1 MTQTTIDRPGV
12 SALQQA
18 VQGAA
23 DRLVEAGAAGVQFR
37 VARGEESFVVTSGIA
52 ELGTERPVPA
62 DGRFRISCIT
72 KPFVAVVVLQ
82 LVSEGKIDLDRTVES
97 YLPGLLPYG
106 EKITIRNLMQHTS
119 GLYNYM
125 DSFQKP
131 GDRFLRDRYK
141 HYEPE
146 DLIAIAAAK
155 PLEFEP
161 GTKFEYCNTNYFVV
175 GLLIKK
181 VTGRSYREEITERV
195 LQPLGLKETVL
206 PGDDPN
212 IPGPHARGYM
222 QIGGEPV
229 DVTLMNP
236 SEAGCAGEII
246 STTADLDRFF
256 TALFSGK
263 LLNEAEFTEMTTPL
277 PREMI
282 NNLPMGIGY
291 GLGIMKLE
299 NDNDLDLWGHGA
311 GIPGYATLAATTRDL
326 SARVQLSFTIG
337 DKDFGPEAEQAVIR
351 GVNIALCS

>member
-1 MTQTTIDRPGV
+1 MTQTTIDRPEV

-18 VQGAA
+18 VQQAA

-37 VARGEESFVVTSGIA
+37 VARDGDSFVVTSGVA
-52 ELGTERPVPA
+52 ELGSGRPVPA

-82 LVSEGKIDLDRTVES
+82 LVAEGKIELDRTVES

-106 EKITIRNLMQHTS
+106 DRITVRNLLQHTS
-119 GLYNYM
+119 GLYNYA

-161 GTKFEYCNTNYFVV
+161 GTKFAYCNTNYFVI

-181 VTGRSYREEITERV
+181 VTGRTHREEITERI
-195 LQPLGLKETVL
+195 LQPLGLTETVL
-206 PGDDPN
+206 PGDDPE

-246 STTADLDRFF
+246 STTKDLDTFF
-256 TALFSGK
+256 AALFDGK
-263 LLNEAEFTEMTTPL
+263 LLNGPEFTEMTTPL
-277 PREMI
+277 PPEMI
-282 NNLPMGIGY
+282 ENLPMGIGY

-299 NDNDLDLWGHGA
+299 NDKKLDLWGHGA
-311 GIPGYATLAATTRDL
+311 GIPGYATFAATTRDL

-351 GVNIALCS
+351 GVNTALCA

>member
-1 MTQTTIDRPGV
+1 MTQTTIDRPEV

-18 VQGAA
+18 VQQAA

-37 VARGEESFVVTSGIA
+37 VARDGDSFVVTSGVA
-52 ELGTERPVPA
+52 ELGSDRPVPA

-82 LVSEGKIDLDRTVES
+82 LVAEGKIELDRTVES

-106 EKITIRNLMQHTS
+106 DRITVRNLLQHTS
-119 GLYNYM
+119 GLYNYA

-161 GTKFEYCNTNYFVV
+161 GTKFAYCNTNYFVI

-181 VTGRSYREEITERV
+181 VTGRTHREEITERI
-195 LQPLGLKETVL
+195 LQPLGLTETVL
-206 PGDDPN
+206 PGDDPE

-246 STTADLDRFF
+246 STTKDLDTFF
-256 TALFSGK
+256 AALFDGK
-263 LLNEAEFTEMTTPL
+263 LLNEPEFTEMTTPL
-277 PREMI
+277 PPEMI
-282 NNLPMGIGY
+282 ENLPMGIGY

-299 NDNDLDLWGHGA
+299 NDRKLDLWGHGA
-311 GIPGYATLAATTRDL
+311 GIPGYATFAATTRDL

-351 GVNIALCS
+351 GVNTALCA

>member
-12 SALQQA
+12 SALQEA

-23 DRLVEAGAAGVQFR
+23 DRLVQAGAAGVQFR
-37 VARGEESFVVTSGIA
+37 VTRGDNSFVVTSGIA
-52 ELGTERPVPA
+52 ELGSDRPVPA

-72 KPFVAVVVLQ
+72 KPFVSVVVLQ
-82 LVSEGKIDLDRTVES
+82 LVAEGRLDLDRTVES

-106 EKITIRNLMQHTS
+106 EKITVRNLMQHTS

-161 GTKFEYCNTNYFVV
+161 GTKFAYCNTNYFIV

-181 VTGRSYREEITERV
+181 ITGRSYREEITERV
-195 LQPLGLKETVL
+195 LEPLGLKETTL

-256 TALFSGK
+256 TALFSGE
-263 LLNEAEFTEMTTPL
+263 LLNEPEFTEMTTPL
-277 PREMI
+277 PPEMI
-282 NNLPMGIGY
+282 ENLPMGIGY

-299 NDNDLDLWGHGA
+299 NDDDLDLWGHGA
-311 GIPGYATLAATTRDL
+311 GIPGYATFAATTRDR

-351 GVNIALCS
+351 GVNTALCS

>member
-1 MTQTTIDRPGV
+1 MTQTTADRPTV
-12 SALQQA
+12 SPLQEA

-37 VARGEESFVVTSGIA
+37 VARGDETFVVTSGIA
-52 ELGTERPVPA
+52 ELGTDRPVPA

-72 KPFVAVVVLQ
+72 KPFVSVVVLQ
-82 LVSEGKIDLDRTVES
+82 LVAEGKIVLDNTVES

-106 EKITIRNLMQHTS
+106 DRITIRNLMQHTS
-119 GLYNYM
+119 GLYNYA

-141 HYEPE
+141 DYDPS

-161 GTKFEYCNTNYFVV
+161 SSKFAYCNTNYFII
-175 GLLIKK
+175 GLLIDK
-181 VTGRSYREEITERV
+181 VTGRSYRTEITERV
-195 LQPLGLKETVL
+195 LEPLKLTETVL
-206 PGDDPN
+206 PGHDPN
-212 IPGPHARGYM
+212 IPGPHSRGYM
-222 QIGGEPV
+222 QIGGKAV

-246 STTADLDRFF
+246 STTRDLDTFF
-256 TALFSGK
+256 SALFSGK
-263 LLNEAEFTEMTTPL
+263 LLNEPEFTEMTTPL
-277 PREMI
+277 PPEMI
-282 NNLPMGIGY
+282 ENLPMGIGY
-291 GLGIMKLE
+291 GLGIMKLQ

-337 DKDFGPEAEQAVIR
+337 DKDFGPEAEQSVIR

>member
-23 DRLVEAGAAGVQFR
+23 DRLVQAGAAGVQFR
-37 VARGEESFVVTSGIA
+37 VTRGDNSFVVTSGIA
-52 ELGTERPVPA
+52 ELGSDRPVPA

-82 LVSEGKIDLDRTVES
+82 LVAEGRLDLDRSVES

-106 EKITIRNLMQHTS
+106 EKITVRNLMQHTS

-161 GTKFEYCNTNYFVV
+161 GTKFAYCNTNYFIV

-181 VTGRSYREEITERV
+181 ITGRSYREEITERV
-195 LQPLGLKETVL
+195 LEPLGLTETTL

-256 TALFSGK
+256 CALFDGT
-263 LLNEAEFTEMTTPL
+263 LLNEPEFTEMTTPL
-277 PREMI
+277 PPEMI
-282 NNLPMGIGY
+282 ENLPMGIGY

-299 NDNDLDLWGHGA
+299 NDDDLDLWGHGA
-311 GIPGYATLAATTRDL
+311 GIPGYATFAATTRDR

-351 GVNIALCS
+351 GVNTALCS

>member
-1 MTQTTIDRPGV
+1 MSQTTIARPEV
-12 SALQQA
+12 SALQTA

-37 VARGEESFVVTSGIA
+37 VAGGDDAFVVTSGIA
-52 ELGTERPVPA
+52 ELGSDRPVPEN
-62 DGRFRISCIT
+62 GRFRISCIT
-72 KPFVAVVVLQ
+72 KPFVSVVVLQ
-82 LVSEGKIDLDRTVES
+82 LVAEGKIVLDNTVES

-131 GDRFLRDRYK
+131 GDRFLTERYK
-141 HYEPE
+141 HYEPT

-161 GTKFEYCNTNYFVV
+161 GSKFAYCNTNYFIV
-175 GLLIKK
+175 GLLIEK
-181 VTGRSYREEITERV
+181 VTGRSYRTEITERV
-195 LQPLGLKETVL
+195 LEPLELTETVL

-212 IPGPHARGYM
+212 IPEPHARGYM
-222 QIGGEPV
+222 QIGGRPE

-246 STTADLDRFF
+246 STTRDLDTFF
-256 TALFSGK
+256 AALFSGK
-263 LLNEAEFTEMTTPL
+263 LLAEAEFTEMTTPL
-277 PREMI
+277 PPEMI
-282 NNLPMGIGY
+282 ENLPMGIGY

-299 NDNDLDLWGHGA
+299 NDGDLDLWGHGA
-311 GIPGYATLAATTRDL
+311 GIPGYATFAATTRDL
-326 SARVQLSFTIG
+326 QHRVQLSFTIG
-337 DKDFGPEAEQAVIR
+337 DKDFGHDAEQAVIR
-351 GVNIALCS
+351 GVNIALGF

>member
-1 MTQTTIDRPGV
+1 MTQTTIGPPTASV
-12 SALQQA
+12 LQQA

-23 DRLVEAGAAGVQFR
+23 DRLVELGAAGVQFR
-37 VARGEESFVVTSGIA
+37 VARGEEAFVVTSGIA
-52 ELGTERPVPA
+52 ELGSDRPVPE

-82 LVSEGKIDLDRTVES
+82 LVAEGKIELDRTVES
-97 YLPGLLPYG
+97 YLPGLIPYG
-106 EKITIRNLMQHTS
+106 ERITIRNLMQHTS

-131 GDRFLRDRYK
+131 GDRFLKDR
-141 HYEPE
+141 HRHFEPE

-161 GTKFEYCNTNYFVV
+161 GTKFAYCNTNYFII

-181 VTGRSYREEITERV
+181 VTGRGHREEITDRV
-195 LQPLGLKETVL
+195 LTPLGLEETYL

-212 IPGPHARGYM
+212 IPGPHAHGYM

-229 DVTLMNP
+229 DVTVMNP

-263 LLNEAEFTEMTTPL
+263 LLQEPQFKEMTDAL

-282 NNLPMGIGY
+282 ENLPMGIGY

-299 NDNDLDLWGHGA
+299 NDADLDLWGHGA
-311 GIPGYATLAATTRDL
+311 GIPGYATFAATTRDL
-326 SARVQLSFTIG
+326 SARVQLSFTLG
-337 DKDFGPEAEQAVIR
+337 DKDFGHDAEQAVIR
-351 GVNIALCS
+351 GVNTALCS

>member
-1 MTQTTIDRPGV
+1 MTQTTIARPQA
-12 SALQQA
+12 SALERA

-23 DRLVEAGAAGVQFR
+23 DRLVEAGAASVQFR

-52 ELGTERPVPA
+52 ELGTSRPVPA

-82 LVSEGKIDLDRTVES
+82 LVAEGRIDLDRSVES

-106 EKITIRNLMQHTS
+106 EKITIRHLMQHTS

-141 HYEPE
+141 HYEPQ
-146 DLIAIAAAK
+146 DLIAVAAAK

-161 GTKFEYCNTNYFVV
+161 GTRFAYCNTNYFVI
-175 GLLIKK
+175 GLLIDQ
-181 VTGRSYREEITERV
+181 VTGRSYRQEITERV
-195 LQPLGLKETVL
+195 LQPLQLTQTVL

-212 IPGPHARGYM
+212 IPEPHARGYM

-263 LLNEAEFTEMTTPL
+263 LLNEPEFTEMTTPL
-277 PREMI
+277 PPEMI
-282 NNLPMGIGY
+282 ENLPMGIGY

-299 NDNDLDLWGHGA
+299 NDDDLDLWGHGA
-311 GIPGYATLAATTRDL
+311 GIPGYATFAATTRDL
-326 SARVQLSFTIG
+326 DARVQLSFTIG

>member
-1 MTQTTIDRPGV
+1 MT
-12 SALQQA
+12 SALQEA

-23 DRLVEAGAAGVQFR
+23 DRLVAAGAAGVQFR
-37 VARGEESFVVTSGIA
+37 VARGDDAFVVTSGVA
-52 ELGTERPVPA
+52 ELGTDRPVPA
-62 DGRFRISCIT
+62 DGRFRVSCLT
-72 KPFVAVVVLQ
+72 KPFVSVVVLQ
-82 LVSEGKIDLDRTVES
+82 LVAAGKIVLDNTVES

-119 GLYNYM
+119 GLYNYS

-141 HYEPE
+141 HYEPA

-161 GTKFEYCNTNYFVV
+161 GSKFAYCNTNYFVI
-175 GLLIKK
+175 GLLIEK
-181 VTGRSYREEITERV
+181 VTGRSYRTEITERV
-195 LQPLGLKETVL
+195 LEPLKLTETVL

-246 STTADLDRFF
+246 STTRDLDTFF
-256 TALFSGK
+256 SALFSGK
-263 LLNEAEFTEMTTPL
+263 LLDEPELTEMTTAL
-277 PREMI
+277 PEDMI
-282 NNLPMGIGY
+282 ENLPMGIGY
-291 GLGIMKLE
+291 GLGIMKLA
-299 NDNDLDLWGHGA
+299 NDAGLDLWGHGA
-311 GIPGYATLAATTRDL
+311 GIPGYATFAATTRDL

-351 GVNIALCS
+351 GVNTALCS

>member
-12 SALQQA
+12 SALQEA

-23 DRLVEAGAAGVQFR
+23 DRLVQAGAAGVQFR
-37 VARGEESFVVTSGIA
+37 VTRGDNSFVVTSGIA
-52 ELGTERPVPA
+52 ELGSDRPVPA

-72 KPFVAVVVLQ
+72 KPFVSVVVLQ
-82 LVSEGKIDLDRTVES
+82 LVAEGRLDLDRTVES

-106 EKITIRNLMQHTS
+106 EKITVRNLMQHTS

-161 GTKFEYCNTNYFVV
+161 GTKFAYCNTNYFIV

-181 VTGRSYREEITERV
+181 ITGRSYREEITERV
-195 LQPLGLKETVL
+195 LEPLGLKETTL

-256 TALFSGK
+256 TALFSGE
-263 LLNEAEFTEMTTPL
+263 LLNEPEFIEMTTPL
-277 PREMI
+277 PPEMI
-282 NNLPMGIGY
+282 ENLPMGIGY

-299 NDNDLDLWGHGA
+299 NDDDLDLWGHGA
-311 GIPGYATLAATTRDL
+311 GIPGYATFAATTRDR

-351 GVNIALCS
+351 GVNTALCS

>member
-52 ELGTERPVPA
+52 ELGTDRPVPA

-161 GTKFEYCNTNYFVV
+161 GTKFEYCNTNYFIV

-195 LQPLGLKETVL
+195 LQPLELKETVL

-256 TALFSGK
+256 AALFSGK

>member
-1 MTQTTIDRPGV
+1 MTQTTIDRPEV

-18 VQGAA
+18 VQKAA

-37 VARGEESFVVTSGIA
+37 VTRDGESFVVTSGVA
-52 ELGTERPVPA
+52 ELGTDRPVPA

-82 LVSEGKIDLDRTVES
+82 LVAEGKIELDRTVES

-106 EKITIRNLMQHTS
+106 DKITIRNLMQHTS

-161 GTKFEYCNTNYFVV
+161 GSKFAYCNTNYFVI

-181 VTGRSYREEITERV
+181 VTGRGYREEITERV
-195 LQPLGLKETVL
+195 LEPLGLTETVL

-246 STTADLDRFF
+246 STTKDLDTFF
-256 TALFSGK
+256 TALFDGK
-263 LLNEAEFTEMTTPL
+263 LLNEPEFTEMTTPL
-277 PREMI
+277 PPEMI
-282 NNLPMGIGY
+282 ENLPMGIGY

-299 NDNDLDLWGHGA
+299 NDKNLDLWGHGA
-311 GIPGYATLAATTRDL
+311 GIPGYATFAATTRDL

-351 GVNIALCS
+351 GVNTALCA

>member
-1 MTQTTIDRPGV
+1 MTQTTMARPQA
-12 SALQQA
+12 SALEQA

-23 DRLVEAGAAGVQFR
+23 DRLVAAGAAGVQFR
-37 VARGEESFVVTSGIA
+37 VARGKESFVVTSGIA
-52 ELGTERPVPA
+52 ELGTDRPVPA

-82 LVSEGKIDLDRTVES
+82 LVAEGKVDLDRSVES

-106 EKITIRNLMQHTS
+106 EKITIRNLLQHTS

-131 GDRFLRDRYK
+131 GERFLRDRYK
-141 HYEPE
+141 HYEPK

-161 GTKFEYCNTNYFVV
+161 GTKFAYCNTNYFII
-175 GLLIKK
+175 GLLINK
-181 VTGRSYREEITERV
+181 VTSRSYREEITERV
-195 LQPLGLKETVL
+195 LEPLQLRETVL

-222 QIGGEPV
+222 QIDGEPV

-256 TALFSGK
+256 TALFGGK
-263 LLNEAEFTEMTTPL
+263 LLKEPEFTEMTTPL
-277 PREMI
+277 PPEMI
-282 NNLPMGIGY
+282 ENLPMGIGY

-299 NDNDLDLWGHGA
+299 NDDDLDLWGHGA
-311 GIPGYATLAATTRDL
+311 GIPGYATFAATTRDL
-326 SARVQLSFTIG
+326 DARVQLSFTIG

>member
-1 MTQTTIDRPGV
+1 MTQTTIARPGV

-23 DRLVEAGAAGVQFR
+23 DRLVAAGAAGVQFR

-52 ELGTERPVPA
+52 ELGTDRPVPP

-82 LVSEGKIDLDRTVES
+82 LAAEGRIDLDRSVES
-97 YLPGLLPYG
+97 YLPGLLPDG

-161 GTKFEYCNTNYFVV
+161 GTKFAYCNSNYFVI

-195 LQPLGLKETVL
+195 LEPLGLTETVL

-246 STTADLDRFF
+246 STTADLDTFF

-263 LLNEAEFTEMTTPL
+263 LLNEPEFTEMTTPL
-277 PREMI
+277 PPEMI
-282 NNLPMGIGY
+282 ENLPMGIGY

-299 NDNDLDLWGHGA
+299 NDDDLDLWGHGA
-311 GIPGYATLAATTRDL
+311 GIPGYATFAATTRDL

>member
-1 MTQTTIDRPGV
+1 MTQTTIDRPEV

-18 VQGAA
+18 VQQAA

-37 VARGEESFVVTSGIA
+37 VTRDGDSFVVTSGVA
-52 ELGTERPVPA
+52 ELGSERPVPA

-82 LVSEGKIDLDRTVES
+82 LVAEGKIELDRTVES

-106 EKITIRNLMQHTS
+106 DRITVRNLLQHTS
-119 GLYNYM
+119 GLYNYA

-146 DLIAIAAAK
+146 DLIAIAAAE

-161 GTKFEYCNTNYFVV
+161 GTKFAYCNTNYFVI
-175 GLLIKK
+175 GLLIRK
-181 VTGRSYREEITERV
+181 VTGRTHREEITERI
-195 LQPLGLKETVL
+195 LQPLGLTETVL
-206 PGDDPN
+206 PGDDPE

-246 STTADLDRFF
+246 STTKDLDTFF
-256 TALFSGK
+256 AALFDGK
-263 LLNEAEFTEMTTPL
+263 LLNEPEFTEMTTPL
-277 PREMI
+277 PPEMI
-282 NNLPMGIGY
+282 ENLPMGIGY

-299 NDNDLDLWGHGA
+299 NDRKLDLWGHGA
-311 GIPGYATLAATTRDL
+311 GIPGYATFAATTRDL

-351 GVNIALCS
+351 GVNTALCA

>member
-1 MTQTTIDRPGV
+1 MTQTTIDRPEV

-23 DRLVEAGAAGVQFR
+23 DRLVQAGAAGVQFR
-37 VARGEESFVVTSGIA
+37 VTRGDNSFVVTSGIA
-52 ELGTERPVPA
+52 ELGSDRPVPA

-82 LVSEGKIDLDRTVES
+82 LVAEGRLDLDRSVES

-106 EKITIRNLMQHTS
+106 EKITVRNLMQHTS

-161 GTKFEYCNTNYFVV
+161 GTKFAYCNTNYFIV

-181 VTGRSYREEITERV
+181 ITGRSYREEITERV
-195 LQPLGLKETVL
+195 LEPLGLTETTL

-256 TALFSGK
+256 CALFGGE
-263 LLNEAEFTEMTTPL
+263 LLKEPEFTEMTTPL
-277 PREMI
+277 PPEMI
-282 NNLPMGIGY
+282 ENLPMGIGY

-299 NDNDLDLWGHGA
+299 NDDDLDLWGHGA
-311 GIPGYATLAATTRDL
+311 GIPGYATFAATTRDR

-351 GVNIALCS
+351 GVNTALCS

>member
-12 SALQQA
+12 SALQEA

-23 DRLVEAGAAGVQFR
+23 DRLVAAGAAGVQFR
-37 VARGEESFVVTSGIA
+37 VTRGEHSFVVTSGIA
-52 ELGTERPVPA
+52 ELGSDRPVPE

-82 LVSEGKIDLDRTVES
+82 LVAEGRLELDRSVES

-106 EKITIRNLMQHTS
+106 EKITVRNLMQHTS

-141 HYEPE
+141 HYEPR

-161 GTKFEYCNTNYFVV
+161 GSRFAYCNTNYFIV
-175 GLLIKK
+175 GLLIEK
-181 VTGRSYREEITERV
+181 VTGRSYREEITGRV
-195 LQPLGLKETVL
+195 LEPLGLAETTL

-256 TALFSGK
+256 DALFDGK
-263 LLNEAEFTEMTTPL
+263 LLNEAEFTQMTTAL
-277 PREMI
+277 PPEMI
-282 NNLPMGIGY
+282 ENLPMGIGY

-299 NDNDLDLWGHGA
+299 NDADLDLWGHGA
-311 GIPGYATLAATTRDL
+311 GIPGYATFAATTRDRQ
-326 SARVQLSFTIG
+326 ARVQLSFTIG

-351 GVNIALCS
+351 GVNTALCA

>member
-1 MTQTTIDRPGV
+1 MTQTTIDRPEV

-18 VQGAA
+18 VQQAA

-37 VARGEESFVVTSGIA
+37 VTRDGDSFVVTSGVA
-52 ELGTERPVPA
+52 ELGSGRPVPA

-82 LVSEGKIDLDRTVES
+82 LVAEGKIELDRTVES
-97 YLPGLLPYG
+97 YLPGLIPYG
-106 EKITIRNLMQHTS
+106 DRITVRNLLQHTS
-119 GLYNYM
+119 GLYNYA

-161 GTKFEYCNTNYFVV
+161 GTKFAYCNTNYFVI

-181 VTGRSYREEITERV
+181 VTGRTHREEITERI
-195 LQPLGLKETVL
+195 LRPLGLTETVL

-246 STTADLDRFF
+246 STTKDLDTFF
-256 TALFSGK
+256 AALFDGK
-263 LLNEAEFTEMTTPL
+263 LLNEPEFTEMTTPL
-277 PREMI
+277 PPEMI
-282 NNLPMGIGY
+282 ENLPMGIGY

-299 NDNDLDLWGHGA
+299 NDRKLDLWGHGA
-311 GIPGYATLAATTRDL
+311 GIPGYATFAATTRDL

-351 GVNIALCS
+351 GVNTALCA

>member
-1 MTQTTIDRPGV
+1 MTQTTIDRPEV

-23 DRLVEAGAAGVQFR
+23 DRLVQAGAAGVQFR
-37 VARGEESFVVTSGIA
+37 VTRGDNSFVVTSGIA
-52 ELGTERPVPA
+52 ELGSDRPVPA

-82 LVSEGKIDLDRTVES
+82 LVAEGRLDLDRSVES

-106 EKITIRNLMQHTS
+106 EKITVRNLMQHTS

-161 GTKFEYCNTNYFVV
+161 GTKFAYCNTNYFIV

-181 VTGRSYREEITERV
+181 ITGRSYREEITERV
-195 LQPLGLKETVL
+195 LEPLGLTETTL

-256 TALFSGK
+256 CALFGGE
-263 LLNEAEFTEMTTPL
+263 LLHEPEFTEMTTPL
-277 PREMI
+277 PPEMI
-282 NNLPMGIGY
+282 ENLPMGIGY

-299 NDNDLDLWGHGA
+299 NDDDLDLWGHGA
-311 GIPGYATLAATTRDL
+311 GIPGYATFAATTRDR

-351 GVNIALCS
+351 GVNTALCS

>member
-1 MTQTTIDRPGV
+1 MTQTTIARPEV
-12 SALQQA
+12 SALQRA

-23 DRLVEAGAAGVQFR
+23 DRLVEAGAGGVQFR
-37 VARGEESFVVTSGIA
+37 VARGDESFVVTSGIA
-52 ELGTERPVPA
+52 ELGTDRPVPA

-82 LVSEGKIDLDRTVES
+82 LVAEGKIDLDRSVES

-106 EKITIRNLMQHTS
+106 EKITVRNLMQHTS

-161 GTKFEYCNTNYFVV
+161 GSKFAYCNTNYFIV

-181 VTGRSYREEITERV
+181 VTGRSYRDEIRERV
-195 LQPLGLKETVL
+195 LEPLALNETVL

-212 IPGPHARGYM
+212 IPEPHARGYM

-256 TALFSGK
+256 SALFSGK
-263 LLNEAEFTEMTTPL
+263 LLNEPEFTEMTTPL
-277 PREMI
+277 PPEMI
-282 NNLPMGIGY
+282 ENLPMGIGY

-299 NDNDLDLWGHGA
+299 NDDDLDLWGHGA
-311 GIPGYATLAATTRDL
+311 GIPGYATFAATTRDL
-326 SARVQLSFTIG
+326 GARVQLSFTIG
-337 DKDFGPEAEQAVIR
+337 DKDFGPDAEQAVIR

>member
-1 MTQTTIDRPGV
+1 MTQTTIERPEV
-12 SALQQA
+12 SALQEA
-18 VQGAA
+18 VQKAA

-37 VARGEESFVVTSGIA
+37 VTRDGDSFVVTSGIA
-52 ELGTERPVPA
+52 ELGTDRPVPA

-82 LVSEGKIDLDRTVES
+82 LVAEGKIDLDRTVES

-106 EKITIRNLMQHTS
+106 EKITIRNLLQHTS

-161 GTKFEYCNTNYFVV
+161 GTRFAYCNTNYFVI

-181 VTGRSYREEITERV
+181 VTGRSYREEITERILEP
-195 LQPLGLKETVL
+195 LQLTETVL

-212 IPGPHARGYM
+212 IPEPHARGYM

-256 TALFSGK
+256 TALFGGR
-263 LLNEAEFTEMTTPL
+263 LLNEPEFTEMTTPL
-277 PREMI
+277 PPEMI
-282 NNLPMGIGY
+282 ENLPMGIGY

-299 NDNDLDLWGHGA
+299 NDRDLDLWGHGA
-311 GIPGYATLAATTRDL
+311 GIPGYATFAATTRDL

-351 GVNIALCS
+351 GVNTALCS

>member
-1 MTQTTIDRPGV
+1 MTQTTIARPEV
-12 SALQQA
+12 TALQQA

-23 DRLVEAGAAGVQFR
+23 DRLVELGAGGVQFR
-37 VARGEESFVVTSGIA
+37 VTRGGESFVVTSGIA
-52 ELGTERPVPA
+52 ELGTDRPVPE

-82 LVSEGKIDLDRTVES
+82 LVAEGRIDLDRTVES

-106 EKITIRNLMQHTS
+106 DKITVRNLMQHTS

-161 GTKFEYCNTNYFVV
+161 GTKFMYCNTNYFII
-175 GLLIKK
+175 GLLIKL

-195 LQPLGLKETVL
+195 LEPLSLTETVL

-212 IPGPHARGYM
+212 VPEPHARGYM

-246 STTADLDRFF
+246 STTKDLDTFF
-256 TALFSGK
+256 AGLFSGK
-263 LLNEAEFTEMTTPL
+263 LLNQAEFEEMTTPL
-277 PREMI
+277 PPEMI
-282 NNLPMGIGY
+282 ENLPMGIGY

-299 NDNDLDLWGHGA
+299 NDKGLDLWGHGA

-326 SARVQLSFTIG
+326 NARVQLSFTIG
-337 DKDFGPEAEQAVIR
+337 DKDFGHDAEQAVIR
-351 GVNIALCS
+351 GVNTALCF

>member
-1 MTQTTIDRPGV
+1 MTQTTIERPEV
-12 SALQQA
+12 SALQEA
-18 VQGAA
+18 VQKAA

-37 VARGEESFVVTSGIA
+37 VTRDGDSFVVTSGIA
-52 ELGTERPVPA
+52 ELGTDRPVPA

-82 LVSEGKIDLDRTVES
+82 LVAEGKIDLDRTVES

-106 EKITIRNLMQHTS
+106 EKITIRNLLQHTS

-161 GTKFEYCNTNYFVV
+161 GTRFAYCNTNYFVI

-181 VTGRSYREEITERV
+181 VTGRSYREEITERILEP
-195 LQPLGLKETVL
+195 LQLTETVL

-212 IPGPHARGYM
+212 IPEPHARGYM

-256 TALFSGK
+256 TALFDGR
-263 LLNEAEFTEMTTPL
+263 LLNEPEFTEMTTPL
-277 PREMI
+277 PPEMI
-282 NNLPMGIGY
+282 ENLPMGIGY

-299 NDNDLDLWGHGA
+299 NDRDLDLWGHGA
-311 GIPGYATLAATTRDL
+311 GIPGYATFAATTRDL

-351 GVNIALCS
+351 GVNTALCS

>member
-1 MTQTTIDRPGV
+1 MTQTTIDRPEV
-12 SALQQA
+12 SALQEA
-18 VQGAA
+18 VQKAA
-23 DRLVEAGAAGVQFR
+23 DRLVEAGAAGAQFR
-37 VARGEESFVVTSGIA
+37 VTRDGDSFVVTSGVA
-52 ELGTERPVPA
+52 ELGTDRPVPA

-72 KPFVAVVVLQ
+72 KPFVSVVVLQ
-82 LVSEGKIDLDRTVES
+82 LVAEGRIELDRTVES

-106 EKITIRNLMQHTS
+106 EKITIRNLLQHTS

-161 GTKFEYCNTNYFVV
+161 GSKFAYCNTNYFVI

-181 VTGRSYREEITERV
+181 VTGRTHREEITERV
-195 LQPLGLKETVL
+195 LEPLGLTETVL

-222 QIGGEPV
+222 EIGGEPV

-246 STTADLDRFF
+246 STTKDLDTFF
-256 TALFSGK
+256 AALFDGK
-263 LLNEAEFTEMTTPL
+263 LLNEPEFTEMTTAL
-277 PREMI
+277 PPEMI
-282 NNLPMGIGY
+282 ENLPMGIGY

-299 NDNDLDLWGHGA
+299 NDKNLDLWGHGA
-311 GIPGYATLAATTRDL
+311 GIPGYATFAATTRDL

-351 GVNIALCS
+351 GVNTALCA

>member
-12 SALQQA
+12 SALQEA

-23 DRLVEAGAAGVQFR
+23 DRLVQAGAAGVQFR
-37 VARGEESFVVTSGIA
+37 VTRGDNSFVVTSGIA
-52 ELGTERPVPA
+52 ELGSDRPVPA

-72 KPFVAVVVLQ
+72 KPFVSVVVLQ
-82 LVSEGKIDLDRTVES
+82 LVAEGRLDLDRTVES

-106 EKITIRNLMQHTS
+106 EKITVRNLMQHTS

-161 GTKFEYCNTNYFVV
+161 GTKFAYCNTNYFIV

-181 VTGRSYREEITERV
+181 ITGRSYREEITERV
-195 LQPLGLKETVL
+195 LEPLGLKETTL

-256 TALFSGK
+256 CALFGGE
-263 LLNEAEFTEMTTPL
+263 LLKEPEFTEMTTPL
-277 PREMI
+277 PPEMI
-282 NNLPMGIGY
+282 ENLPMGIGY

-299 NDNDLDLWGHGA
+299 NDDDLDLWGHGA
-311 GIPGYATLAATTRDL
+311 GIPGYATFAATTRDR

-351 GVNIALCS
+351 GVNTALCS

>member
-18 VQGAA
+18 VQAAA
-23 DRLVEAGAAGVQFR
+23 DRLVQAGAAGVQFR
-37 VARGEESFVVTSGIA
+37 VTRGDNSFVVTSGIA
-52 ELGTERPVPA
+52 ELGSDRPVPA

-82 LVSEGKIDLDRTVES
+82 LVAEGRLDLDRSVES

-106 EKITIRNLMQHTS
+106 EKITVRNLMQHTS

-161 GTKFEYCNTNYFVV
+161 GTKFAYCNTNYFIV

-181 VTGRSYREEITERV
+181 ITGRSYREEITERV
-195 LQPLGLKETVL
+195 LEPLGLTETTL

-256 TALFSGK
+256 CALFDGT
-263 LLNEAEFTEMTTPL
+263 LLNEPEFTEMTTPL
-277 PREMI
+277 PPEMI
-282 NNLPMGIGY
+282 ENLPMGIGY

-299 NDNDLDLWGHGA
+299 NDDDLDLWGHGA
-311 GIPGYATLAATTRDL
+311 GIPGYATFAATTRDR

-351 GVNIALCS
+351 GVNTALCS

>member
-1 MTQTTIDRPGV
+1 MTQTTIDRPEV

-18 VQGAA
+18 VQQAA

-37 VARGEESFVVTSGIA
+37 VTRDGDSFVVTSGVA
-52 ELGTERPVPA
+52 ELGSDRPVPA

-82 LVSEGKIDLDRTVES
+82 LVAEGKIELDRTVES

-106 EKITIRNLMQHTS
+106 DRITVRNLLQHTS
-119 GLYNYM
+119 GLYNYA

-161 GTKFEYCNTNYFVV
+161 GTKFAYCNTNYFVI

-181 VTGRSYREEITERV
+181 VTGRTHREEITERI
-195 LQPLGLKETVL
+195 LQPLGLAETVL

-246 STTADLDRFF
+246 STTKDLDTFF
-256 TALFSGK
+256 AALFDGK
-263 LLNEAEFTEMTTPL
+263 LLNEPEFTEMTTPL
-277 PREMI
+277 PPEMI
-282 NNLPMGIGY
+282 ENLPMGIGY

-299 NDNDLDLWGHGA
+299 NDKKLDLWGHGA
-311 GIPGYATLAATTRDL
+311 GIPGYATFAATTRDL
-326 SARVQLSFTIG
+326 GARVQLSFTIG

-351 GVNIALCS
+351 GVNTALCA

>member
-1 MTQTTIDRPGV
+1 MTQTTIARPEV

-23 DRLVEAGAAGVQFR
+23 DRLVEAGAGGVQFR
-37 VARGEESFVVTSGIA
+37 VARGDESFVVTSGIA
-52 ELGTERPVPA
+52 ELGTDRPVPA

-82 LVSEGKIDLDRTVES
+82 LVAEGKIDLDRSVES

-106 EKITIRNLMQHTS
+106 EKITVRNLMQHTS

-161 GTKFEYCNTNYFVV
+161 GTKFAYCNTNYFIV

-181 VTGRSYREEITERV
+181 VTGRSYRDEIRERV
-195 LQPLGLKETVL
+195 LEPLALDETVL

-212 IPGPHARGYM
+212 IPEPHARGYM

-256 TALFSGK
+256 SALFSGE
-263 LLNEAEFTEMTTPL
+263 LLKEAEFTEMTTPL
-277 PREMI
+277 PPEMI
-282 NNLPMGIGY
+282 ENLPMGIGY

-299 NDNDLDLWGHGA
+299 NDDDLDLWGHGA
-311 GIPGYATLAATTRDL
+311 GIPGYATFAATTRDL

-337 DKDFGPEAEQAVIR
+337 DKDFGPDAEQAVIR

>member
-1 MTQTTIDRPGV
+1 MTQTTIDRPDV
-12 SALQQA
+12 SALEQA

-23 DRLVEAGAAGVQFR
+23 DRLVAAGAAGVQFR
-37 VARGEESFVVTSGIA
+37 VTRGDNSFVVTSGIA
-52 ELGTERPVPA
+52 ELGSDRPVPA

-82 LVSEGKIDLDRTVES
+82 LVAEGRLELERSVES

-106 EKITIRNLMQHTS
+106 EKITVRNLLQHTS

-146 DLIAIAAAK
+146 DLIAIAAGK

-161 GTKFEYCNTNYFVV
+161 GTKFAYCNTNYFIV

-181 VTGRSYREEITERV
+181 ITGRSYREEITERI
-195 LQPLGLKETVL
+195 LTPLGLAQTTL

-256 TALFSGK
+256 TALFDGK
-263 LLNEAEFTEMTTPL
+263 LLAEPEFTQMTTPL
-277 PREMI
+277 PAEMI
-282 NNLPMGIGY
+282 ENLPMGIGY

-299 NDNDLDLWGHGA
+299 NDDDLDLWGHGA
-311 GIPGYATLAATTRDL
+311 GIPGYATFAATTRDL
-326 SARVQLSFTIG
+326 RARVQLSFTIG

-351 GVNIALCS
+351 GVNTALCS

>member
-1 MTQTTIDRPGV
+1 MTQTTIDRPGI
-12 SALQQA
+12 SALRQA

-37 VARGEESFVVTSGIA
+37 VARGQESFVVTSGIA
-52 ELGTERPVPA
+52 ELGTDRPVPA

-72 KPFVAVVVLQ
+72 KPFVAVTVLQ
-82 LVSEGKIDLDRTVES
+82 LVSEGRIDLDRTVES

-155 PLEFEP
+155 PLGFEP
-161 GTKFEYCNTNYFVV
+161 GTKFEYCNTNYFII

-195 LQPLGLKETVL
+195 LQPLELKETVL

-246 STTADLDRFF
+246 STTADLDTFF

-299 NDNDLDLWGHGA
+299 NDNGLDLWGHGA